1 MSDGQIRIDT
11 KIDQGNV
18 DKDLSKLD
26 NRLKASEKSGK
37 SATASL
43 AKTGIAIGSVAVA
56 AKAAAAVIKDL
67 TDAYKKQEKAET
79 QLEAAARNNP
89 LLSDASVQSLKNYA
103 SELQSITTYGDEEL
117 LPQMAALAASGRTQ
131 AEIMEIMSAATN
143 MAASGQFTLDSAVR
157 NLNKSYGGLSGEL
170 GEAIPEIKALTAEQL
185 KNGAATKL
193 LAERYDGIAAAT
205 AAATGTQEQLANAL
219 GDFKEE
225 LGAGWEKKIAPLRK
239 AFQEIIEGF
248 TKAKKAKRELDK
260 AMEEVET
267 KGVDADIQSIDRAG
281 KVAFAEVND
290 ITKRLKEVQ
299 AIQKEG
305 WIKGSAYNSLS
316 KQELAATAGELERQ
330 LGVAKEN
337 LNKLKEQYLQKKKNL
352 ELEEQSK
359 KNALA
364 EAEQAQKNKELADYI
379 KDNEDTLNKNIEMI
393 KLKAEAEGTEV
404 DELEILNVMMQSY
417 VSLIADS
424 NGLVA
429 QNSNVSK
436 ERLQVIRETAEA
448 IDDQNEV
455 MRIATELQEGL
466 SQALEAISAID
477 DRPESE
483 KMRERL
489 DALDEMYEAVQ
500 ESEQVS
506 ADRKLAIE
514 KEYTDKRAL
523 LEKQLTDTIENEEQ
537 ARQDAARATTVAQL
551 EIANE
556 FATQYEALMNN
567 IATLA
572 YQMIED
578 EASIKAAKLEEQYEK
593 GEISLEKYEERKEE
607 IEKDAAKKRYKIAMW
622 EWTAQIASALANT
635 ALGVT
640 KALELGLPG
649 LIIGGLI
656 GAAGAV
662 QLATIFGNKPIPPS
676 FATGGILG
684 GTSYTG
690 DENLALLNS
699 REMILNNG
707 QQRNLFDRINSG
719 NLGST
724 NVQVYNSAAN
734 DVSVKPQVTE
744 DGVKVLIRR
753 TVSKD
758 MADGRYND
766 SYGAM
771 QNTLRGTRLTT

>member
-1 MSDGQIRIDT
+1 MSDGYIRIDT
-11 KIDQGNV
+11 KIDKGTS
-18 DKDLSKLD
+18 DKDLDKLD
-26 NRLKASEKSGK
+26 KRLKETEKTGNK
-37 SATASL
+37 STASL
-43 AKTGIAIGSVAVA
+43 LKTGVALGSVAAA
-56 AKAAAAVIKDL
+56 AKVAAAVVKDL
-67 TDAYKKQEKAET
+67 TDSYKKQEKAEV
-79 QLEAAARNNP
+79 QLESAAKNNP
-89 LLSDASVQSLKNYA
+89 LLSTASVKALKDYA
-103 SELQSITTYGDEEL
+103 SELQSMTVYGDEEL
-117 LPQMAALAASGRTQ
+117 LPFMAQLAASGRTQ
-131 AEIMEIMSAATN
+131 VEIMEIMSAATD

-157 NLNKSYGGLSGEL
+157 NLNKAYGGLSGEL

-185 KNGAATKL
+185 KNGGATKL
-193 LAERYDGIAAAT
+193 MAERYKGIAAET
-205 AAATGTQEQLANAL
+205 AAATGTQEQLNNAIGDLKEEFGAGFEKGIAPIRRFFTELISGWANAKREKREYYEA
-219 GDFKEE
+219 KEGAEKGIITE
-225 LGAGWEKKIAPLRK
+225 LGAEAVAGEKFLEYLA
-239 AFQEIIEGF
+239 A
-248 TKAKKAKRELDK
+248 RE
-260 AMEEVET
+260 EYE
-267 KGVDADIQSIDRAG
+267 AG
-281 KVAFAEVND
+281 
-290 ITKRLKEVQ
+290 L
-299 AIQKEG
+299 
-305 WIKGSAYNSLS
+305 AYNSEQVS
-316 KQELAATAGELERQ
+316 KQLKERADALLAEYNQMKANAIQAREGGRAEEERRK
-330 LGVAKEN
+330 AKEKE
-337 LNKLKEQYLQKKKNL
+337 LQVDRELEQYLRDAQS
-352 ELEEQSK
+352 ELEKQI
-359 KNALA
+359 NTIRLNA
-364 EAEQAQKNKELADYI
+364 EARGVEAD
-379 KDNEDTLNKNIEMI
+379 ET
-393 KLKAEAEGTEV
+393 
-404 DELEILNVMMQSY
+404 EILNAKMQAY
-417 VSLIADS
+417 VALIANS
-424 NGLVA
+424 NGKVTQSHELA
-429 QNSNVSK
+429 QAWISD
-436 ERLQVIRETAEA
+436 IRETTAA
-448 IDDQNEV
+448 IDDQNKV
-455 MRIATELQEGL
+455 IALAAELQEGL
-466 SQALEAISAID
+466 EQAMSAITAID

-489 DALDEMYEAVQ
+489 HALDEMYEAVQ
-500 ESEQVS
+500 ESEQIS
-506 ADRKLAIE
+506 ADQKLAIE

-537 ARQDAARATTVAQL
+537 ARRDAARATTVAQL

-690 DENLALLNS
+690 DKNLALLNS

-719 NLGST
+719 NLGNT

-744 DGVKVLIRR
+744 DGVKVFIRR